1 MSSFLKNGKLFSFPL
16 KLRQIARGKSSIIIQ
31 KGQDEP
37 VRKER
42 NDSIAL
48 RKMQKKDGYRL
59 L

>member
-1 MSSFLKNGKLFSFPL
+1 MENYFSFPF
-16 KLRQIARGKSSIIIQ
+16 KLRQNMRGKSSIIIQ
-31 KGQDEP
+31 KGQSRK